1 MSTKTD
7 QERYLESYPK
17 YRVDINNPT
26 NDGYG
31 GSSVVNHYAWTDQ
44 DEKAC
49 ITYGEDG
56 KLKIHADKD
65 IEICA
70 GATKPAGGV
79 DILVHAAKGDIK
91 IHADENGNLSLIG
104 NNISITASK
113 SMDIKG
119 GDKITMEA
127 NDIEFRGNTIRGN
140 EIVGNMAPLPFMGGV
155 FAGTKVGADKL
166 TAAIDKFTSGG
177 IPSELTSAL
186 ESVDTGALTE
196 QLGGVQDQLSEQLGG
211 VQEQLSGQLGDVQEQ
226 FGSIAG
232 KFSGFGV

>member
-56 KLKIHADKD
+56 KLKLHADKD

-70 GATKPAGGV
+70 GALKPAGGV

-91 IHADENGNLSLIG
+91 IHADENGNLTLLG
-104 NNISITASK
+104 NNITIDASK
-113 SMDIKG
+113 SMSIKG

-140 EIVGNMAPLPFMGGV
+140 EIVGNMAPLPFMKGV

-166 TAAIDKFTSGG
+166 SGAIEKFAKGG
-177 IPSELTSAL
+177 IPDELTSAL
-186 ESVDTGALTE
+186 ESVDTGAITE
-196 QLGGVQDQLSEQLGG
+196 QLSGVS
-211 VQEQLSGQLGDVQEQ
+211 EQLSGQLGDVQEQ
-226 FGSIAG
+226 FGSIAEN
-232 KFSGFGV
+232 FSGFGGS

>member
-56 KLKIHADKD
+56 KLKLHADKD

-70 GATKPAGGV
+70 GALKPAGGV

-91 IHADENGNLSLIG
+91 IHADENGNITLLA
-104 NNISITASK
+104 NNITIDASK
-113 SMDIKG
+113 SMTIKG

-140 EIVGNMAPLPFMGGV
+140 EIVGNMAPLPFMKGV

-166 TAAIDKFTSGG
+166 SGAIDKFTSGG
-177 IPSELTSAL
+177 IPDELTSAL
-186 ESVDTGALTE
+186 ESVDTGAITE
-196 QLGGVQDQLSEQLGG
+196 QLSGVS
-211 VQEQLSGQLGDVQEQ
+211 EQLSGQLGDVQEQ
-226 FGSIAG
+226 FGSIAEN
-232 KFSGFGV
+232 FSGFGGS

>member
-7 QERYLESYPK
+7 QERYLEAYPK

-56 KLKIHADKD
+56 KLKLHADKD

-70 GATKPAGGV
+70 GALKPAGGV
-79 DILVHAAKGDIK
+79 DILVHAAKGDIM
-91 IHADENGNLSLIG
+91 IHADENGNLTLLG
-104 NNISITASK
+104 NNITIDASK
-113 SMDIKG
+113 SMKING

-127 NDIEFRGNTIRGN
+127 NDIEFKGNTIRGN
-140 EIVGNMAPLPFMGGV
+140 EIVGNMAPLPFMKGV
-155 FAGTKVGADKL
+155 FSGTKVGADKL
-166 TAAIDKFTSGG
+166 SGAIEKFASGG

-186 ESVDTGALTE
+186 ESVDTGAIQE
-196 QLGGVQDQLSEQLGG
+196 QLSGA
-211 VQEQLSGQLGDVQEQ
+211 QEQLSGQLDNVQEQ
-226 FGSIAG
+226 FGSIAEN
-232 KFSGFGV
+232 FSGFGGS

>member
-7 QERYLESYPK
+7 QERYLEAYPK

-49 ITYGEDG
+49 LTYGEDG
-56 KLKIHADKD
+56 KLKLHADKD

-70 GATKPAGGV
+70 GALKPAGGV

-91 IHADENGNLSLIG
+91 IHADENGNLTLLG
-104 NNISITASK
+104 NHITIDASK
-113 SMDIKG
+113 SMSILG

-140 EIVGNMAPLPFMGGV
+140 QIVGNMAPLPFMGGV

-166 TAAIDKFTSGG
+166 KAGIDKFTSGG
-177 IPSELTSAL
+177 IPEELTSAL
-186 ESVDTGALTE
+186 ESVDTDAIT
-196 QLGGVQDQLSEQLGG
+196 DQLGG
-211 VQEQLSGQLGDVQEQ
+211 VQEQLSGQLSNVQEQ
-226 FGSIAG
+226 FGSIADN
-232 KFSGFGV
+232 FSGFGGS

>member
-1 MSTKTD
+1 MSKKTD
-7 QERYLESYPK
+7 HERYLEAYPK
-17 YRVDINNPT
+17 YRVDVNNPA

-31 GSSVVNHYAWTDQ
+31 GSSVVTHYAWTDQ
-44 DEKAC
+44 DEKAS

-56 KLKIHADKD
+56 KLKFHADKD

-70 GATKPAGGV
+70 GATKPGGGI

-104 NNISITASK
+104 NNIDITASK
-113 SMDIKG
+113 SMKING

-140 EIVGNMAPLPFMGGV
+140 EIVGNMAPLPFMGSV

-166 TAAIDKFTSGG
+166 NAAIDKFTSGG

-186 ESVDTGALTE
+186 ESVDTGALTD
-196 QLGGVQDQLSEQLGG
+196 QLGD

>member
-56 KLKIHADKD
+56 KLKLHADKD

-70 GATKPAGGV
+70 GALKPAGGV

-91 IHADENGNLSLIG
+91 IHADENGNITLLA
-104 NNISITASK
+104 NNITIDASK
-113 SMDIKG
+113 SMNIKG

-166 TAAIDKFTSGG
+166 NAAIDKFTSGG
-177 IPSELTSAL
+177 IPEELTSAL
-186 ESVDTGALTE
+186 DNIDTDALT
-196 QLGGVQDQLSEQLGG
+196 DQLGG
-211 VQEQLSGQLGDVQEQ
+211 VQEQLSGQLSNVQEQ
-226 FGSIAG
+226 FEGIAEN
-232 KFSGFGV
+232 FSGFGGS

>member
-56 KLKIHADKD
+56 KLKLHADKD

-70 GATKPAGGV
+70 GALKPAGGV

-91 IHADENGNLSLIG
+91 IHADENGNITLLA
-104 NNISITASK
+104 NNITIDASK
-113 SMDIKG
+113 SMTIKG

-140 EIVGNMAPLPFMGGV
+140 EIVGNMAPLPFMKGV

-166 TAAIDKFTSGG
+166 SGAIEKFAKGG
-177 IPSELTSAL
+177 IPDELTSAL
-186 ESVDTGALTE
+186 ESVDTGAITE
-196 QLGGVQDQLSEQLGG
+196 QLSGVS
-211 VQEQLSGQLGDVQEQ
+211 EQLSGQLGDVQEQ
-226 FGSIAG
+226 FGSIAEN
-232 KFSGFGV
+232 FSGFGGS

>member
-1 MSTKTD
+1 MSKKTD
-7 QERYLESYPK
+7 HERYLEAYPK
-17 YRVDINNPT
+17 YRVDINNPE

-31 GSSVVNHYAWTDQ
+31 GSSVVTHYAWTDQ
-44 DEKAC
+44 DEKAS

-91 IHADENGNLSLIG
+91 IHADENGNISIIG
-104 NNISITASK
+104 NNIDITASK
-113 SMDIKG
+113 SMKING

-155 FAGTKVGADKL
+155 FAGTKVGADQIKG
-166 TAAIDKFTSGG
+166 AIEEFSSGG
-177 IPSELTSAL
+177 IA
-186 ESVDTGALTE
+186 E
-196 QLGGVQDQLSEQLGG
+196 QLEEGLSKIDTDGLKDKLAGAS
-211 VQEQLSGQLGDVQEQ
+211 EQLSGQLGDVQEQ
-226 FGSIAG
+226 FGSIAEN
-232 KFSGFGV
+232 FSGLGF

>member
-1 MSTKTD
+1 MSNKTD
-7 QERYLESYPK
+7 HERYCEAYPK

-26 NDGYG
+26 SDGYG
-31 GSSVVNHYAWTDQ
+31 GSSVVTHYAWTDQ

-49 ITYGEDG
+49 VAYGEDG
-56 KLKIHADKD
+56 KLKVHADKD

-70 GATKPAGGV
+70 GASKPAGGV

-91 IHADENGNLSLIG
+91 IHADENGNITLLA
-104 NNISITASK
+104 NNITIDASK
-113 SMDIKG
+113 SMTIKG

-166 TAAIDKFTSGG
+166 NAAIDKFTSGG
-177 IPSELTSAL
+177 IPEELTSAL
-186 ESVDTGALTE
+186 DNIDTDALT
-196 QLGGVQDQLSEQLGG
+196 DQLGG
-211 VQEQLSGQLGDVQEQ
+211 VQEQLSGQLSNVQEQ
-226 FGSIAG
+226 FEGIAEN
-232 KFSGFGV
+232 FSGFGGS

>member
-1 MSTKTD
+1 MTTKTD

-56 KLKIHADKD
+56 KLKLHADKD

-70 GATKPAGGV
+70 GALKPAGGV

-91 IHADENGNLSLIG
+91 IHADENGNLTLLG
-104 NNISITASK
+104 NNITIDASK
-113 SMDIKG
+113 SMKING

-166 TAAIDKFTSGG
+166 KAGIDKFTSGG
-177 IPSELTSAL
+177 IPEELTSAL
-186 ESVDTGALTE
+186 ESVDTAAIT
-196 QLGGVQDQLSEQLGG
+196 DQLGG
-211 VQEQLSGQLGDVQEQ
+211 VQEQLSGQLSNVQEQ
-226 FGSIAG
+226 FGSIADN
-232 KFSGFGV
+232 FSGFGGS

>member
-7 QERYLESYPK
+7 QERYLEAYPK

-56 KLKIHADKD
+56 KLKLHADKD

-70 GATKPAGGV
+70 GALKPAGGV

-91 IHADENGNLSLIG
+91 IHADENGNLTLLG
-104 NNISITASK
+104 NNITIDASK
-113 SMDIKG
+113 SMKING

-140 EIVGNMAPLPFMGGV
+140 QIVGNMAPLPFMGGV
-155 FAGTKVGADKL
+155 FSGTKVGADKL
-166 TAAIDKFTSGG
+166 KAGIDKFTSGG

-186 ESVDTGALTE
+186 ESVDTGAIQE
-196 QLGGVQDQLSEQLGG
+196 QLSGA
-211 VQEQLSGQLGDVQEQ
+211 QEQLSGQLDNVQEQ
-226 FGSIAG
+226 FGSIAEN
-232 KFSGFGV
+232 FSGFGGS

>member
-1 MSTKTD
+1 MTQKTD
-7 QERYLESYPK
+7 HERYLESYPH
-17 YRVDINNPT
+17 YQVDINNPT
-26 NDGYG
+26 IDGYG
-31 GSSVVNHYAWTDQ
+31 GSNVVSHYAWTDQ
-44 DEKAC
+44 DEKASVS
-49 ITYGEDG
+49 YGEDG
-56 KLKIHADKD
+56 KLRVHADKD

-70 GATKPAGGV
+70 GALKPAGGV

-104 NNISITASK
+104 NNIDITASK
-113 SMDIKG
+113 SMKING

-166 TAAIDKFTSGG
+166 NAAIDKFTSGG
-177 IPSELTSAL
+177 IPEEL
-186 ESVDTGALTE
+186 TGALDNIDTDA
-196 QLGGVQDQLSEQLGG
+196 LTDQLGG

>member
-7 QERYLESYPK
+7 QERYLEAYPK

-49 ITYGEDG
+49 LTYGEDG
-56 KLKIHADKD
+56 KLKLHADKD

-70 GATKPAGGV
+70 GALKPAGGV
-79 DILVHAAKGDIK
+79 DILVHAAKGSIK
-91 IHADENGNLSLIG
+91 IHADENGNVTIIG
-104 NNISITASK
+104 NNVDITARK
-113 SMDIKG
+113 SMTING

-140 EIVGNMAPLPFMGGV
+140 EICGNMAPLPFLGSV
-155 FAGTKVGADKL
+155 FANTKVGADQIKG
-166 TAAIDKFTSGG
+166 AIEEFASGG
-177 IPSELTSAL
+177 ISEQL
-186 ESVDTGALTE
+186 EESLGKVDTGALKDK
-196 QLGGVQDQLSEQLGG
+196 LGGVS
-211 VQEQLSGQLGDVQEQ
+211 EQLSGQLGDVQEQ
-226 FGSIAG
+226 FGSIAEN
-232 KFSGFGV
+232 FSGLGL

>member
-1 MSTKTD
+1 MSKKTD
-7 QERYLESYPK
+7 HERYLEAYPK
-17 YRVDINNPT
+17 YRVDVNNPA

-31 GSSVVNHYAWTDQ
+31 GSSVVTHYAWTDQ
-44 DEKAC
+44 DEKAS

-56 KLKIHADKD
+56 KLKFHADKD

-70 GATKPAGGV
+70 GATKPGGGI

-104 NNISITASK
+104 NNIDITASK
-113 SMDIKG
+113 SMKING

-140 EIVGNMAPLPFMGGV
+140 QIVGNMAPLPFMGSV

-166 TAAIDKFTSGG
+166 NAAIDKFTSGG

-186 ESVDTGALTE
+186 ESVDTGALTD
-196 QLGGVQDQLSEQLGG
+196 QLGD

>member
-7 QERYLESYPK
+7 QERYLEAYPK

-49 ITYGEDG
+49 LTYGEDG
-56 KLKIHADKD
+56 KLKLHADKD

-70 GATKPAGGV
+70 GALKPAGGV

-91 IHADENGNLSLIG
+91 IHADENGNLTLLG
-104 NNISITASK
+104 KHITIDASK
-113 SMDIKG
+113 SMSILG

-127 NDIEFRGNTIRGN
+127 NDIEFKGNTIRGN
-140 EIVGNMAPLPFMGGV
+140 EICGNMAPNPFMKGV
-155 FAGTKVGADKL
+155 FSGTKVGADKL
-166 TAAIDKFTSGG
+166 SGAIEKFTSGG

-186 ESVDTGALTE
+186 ESVDTGAIQE
-196 QLGGVQDQLSEQLGG
+196 QLSGA
-211 VQEQLSGQLGDVQEQ
+211 QEQLSGQLDNVQEQ
-226 FGSIAG
+226 FGNIAEN
-232 KFSGFGV
+232 FSGFGGS

>member
-1 MSTKTD
+1 MATKTD
-7 QERYLESYPK
+7 HERYCEAYPK

-26 NDGYG
+26 SDGYG
-31 GSSVVNHYAWTDQ
+31 GSSVVTHYAWTDQ

-49 ITYGEDG
+49 IAYGEDG

-70 GATKPAGGV
+70 GALKPAGGV

-91 IHADENGNLSLIG
+91 IHADENGNLTLLG
-104 NNISITASK
+104 NNITIDASK
-113 SMDIKG
+113 SMKING

-140 EIVGNMAPLPFMGGV
+140 QIVGNMAPNPFMKGV
-155 FAGTKVGADKL
+155 FSGTKVGADKL
-166 TAAIDKFTSGG
+166 SGAIEKFTSGG

-186 ESVDTGALTE
+186 ESVDTGAIT
-196 QLGGVQDQLSEQLGG
+196 DQLGG
-211 VQEQLSGQLGDVQEQ
+211 VQEQLSGQLDNVQQQ
-226 FGSIAG
+226 FGNIAEN
-232 KFSGFGV
+232 FSGFGGS

>member
-56 KLKIHADKD
+56 KLKLHADKD

-70 GATKPAGGV
+70 GALKPAGGV

-91 IHADENGNLSLIG
+91 
-104 NNISITASK
+104 
-113 SMDIKG
+113 
-119 GDKITMEA
+119 
-127 NDIEFRGNTIRGN
+127 
-140 EIVGNMAPLPFMGGV
+140 MATLLF
-155 FAGTKVGADKL
+155 
-166 TAAIDKFTSGG
+166 
-177 IPSELTSAL
+177 
-186 ESVDTGALTE
+186 
-196 QLGGVQDQLSEQLGG
+196 
-211 VQEQLSGQLGDVQEQ
+211 
-226 FGSIAG
+226 
-232 KFSGFGV
+232 